1 MSEKA
6 IFMGIMDCLKRE
18 ASVFCNRRKGRNGKL
33 RYCPYA
39 RTDEEDGSV
48 SFRLSR
54 IEDLT
59 KDCSCKMW
67 FRTEKKGRKKT

>member
-6 IFMGIMDCLKRE
+6 IFMGIMDCLKSE

-48 SFRLSR
+48 SCRLRQYDTGCAESP
-54 IEDLT
+54 
-59 KDCSCKMW
+59 CKMW
-67 FRTEKKGRKKT
+67 YRNEAKRKGRK